1 MQNIYNKLKNYH
13 YTRIKTT
20 SPGLSHKFLK
30 RLNFQRD
37 QKRENIKKNNLR
49 EEMNI
54 QGQNL
59 EDGFLETL

>member
-37 QKRENIKKNNLR
+37 QKRESLKNNLR
-49 EEMNI
+49 EETNI

-59 EDGFLETL
+59 EDGFLVTL